1 MTGVQTCAL
10 PIWVGVVFLP
20 PLPPLP
26 PPPPLPPLLQ
36 VGWLGELLSLTQPV
50 ASQAAHAPGLSG
62 EPWALI
68 TLYFFLSL

>member
-1 MTGVQTCAL
+1 MLCSSPHLSPFPPTPPT
-10 PIWVGVVFLP
+10 PT
-20 PLPPLP
+20 PLPCAP
-26 PPPPLPPLLQ
+26 PPPPPLLQ